1 MIKQA
6 FFPSRFNPALRQ
18 PRLVLAMC
26 VVLSGC
32 ASDALMLAPAS
43 PDKPW
48 KPSAQDPVVSATTS
62 GSPEVPSGFGVPA
75 LPEVSVLPAA
85 PAIDSKQAYGLPEL
99 IDIAQRENPDTRLA
113 WNRARQA
120 ALAVGMVEA
129 TFLPQLSANVIGG
142 WQKTHT
148 PLPLLP
154 GNRSINTELHGVV
167 PALALEWLIFDF
179 GQRSAL
185 AEGARQASFAA
196 NVLFNGMHQKIIH
209 EVTHAYYQ
217 YGGANAQIL
226 VADQALKNA
235 RQIANAV
242 EARRKA
248 GLATVLETAQANQ
261 QVAQAKLRQVTAQG
275 NQQIAYQALL
285 AAAGLPA
292 NLRIKVGAPP
302 KNTLPDTNTMLTDE
316 AIRLAISRRPD
327 VLASYAAMKASAQ
340 GITAAEAEFL
350 PKVYLGAVAARNRT
364 NFDVRGLPGLQQQT
378 SSSNVILGVTI
389 PIFDGGLRS
398 ARLQD
403 ARIQADKA
411 SDVFQQSRQAAMREI
426 IAASNMLRTALASH
440 QAASELVRTAKTTYD
455 GALEAYRQGLGTLTA
470 VTIADTALLDAQ
482 QARMDARTASQVAAA
497 NLAFVTGNMTAARES
512 WIESGM

>member
-6 FFPSRFNPALRQ
+6 LFPTRFNPALRQ
-18 PRLVLAMC
+18 SCLVLAMC
-26 VVLSGC
+26 AVLSGC
-32 ASDALMLAPAS
+32 ASSALTLAPAS

-48 KPSAQDPVVSATTS
+48 KPAPQDSVLSATAS
-62 GSPEVPSGFGVPA
+62 GQPDVPPGFGVPA
-75 LPEVSVLPAA
+75 LPEAAVLPAA
-85 PAIDSKQAYGLPEL
+85 PAIDSKKAYGLPEL
-99 IDIAQRENPDTRLA
+99 IDIAQRENPETRLA

-120 ALAVGMVEA
+120 ALAVGVVEA

-154 GNRSINTELHGVV
+154 GNRSINTELNGVV
-167 PALALEWLIFDF
+167 PALALQWLIFDF
-179 GQRSAL
+179 GQRKAL

-209 EVTHAYYQ
+209 DVTHAYYQ
-217 YGGANAQIL
+217 YGGVTAQTQ
-226 VADQALKNA
+226 VAAQALKNA

-242 EARRKA
+242 EERRKA
-248 GLATVLETAQANQ
+248 GFATVLETAQANQ

-275 NQQIAYQALL
+275 NRQIAFQALL

-292 NLRIKVGAPP
+292 NLRINISAPP
-302 KNTLPDTNTMLTDE
+302 KNALPDTNTMLTDE

-364 NFDVRGLPGLQQQT
+364 NFDVRGLPSLQQQT
-378 SSSNVILGVTI
+378 SSTNVILGVTI

-411 SDVFQQSRQAAMREI
+411 SDVFQQSQQAAMREMI
-426 IAASNMLRTALASH
+426 VASNMLRTALASH
-440 QAASELVRTAKTTYD
+440 QAASGLVRTAKTTYD

-482 QARMDARTASQVAAA
+482 QARLDARTASQTAAA

-512 WIESGM
+512 WVE